1 MYRKVACCSV
11 LLVALLAA
19 RVDAQSPKLDVP
31 LTYRATQLT
40 GRSPVIVRPLSPS
53 VDLLLQSIGGRLGR
67 ALPSINARVADVPN
81 IALPTLAGSALI
93 DKVALDR
100 TTIALNERTGAT
112 VGATAVRNTL
122 DLDGHGVG
130 VAIIDSGVVPWHDD
144 LTNSSG
150 PGPQRIAQY
159 VDFVDGQ
166 STPSDTYG
174 HGTHVAGI
182 IAGNG
187 FDSAGARSGMAPRA
201 RLVILKVLDGS
212 GAGRISNVIAAL
224 EYAVRNR
231 AQFNIRVVNMSIAA
245 AVHESYNTDFLAQ
258 ATKRAVEAGLVVV
271 AAAGNNG
278 RNANGFTQY
287 GAITAPGNAPWV
299 LTVGASSHMG
309 TINRADDTMAVFSSR
324 GPTRFDYTA
333 KPDLVAPGVGIE
345 SLSAPDSNLYSKYA
359 AYLLPGTV
367 PTSYPPYLSLSG
379 TSMAAP
385 VVAGSVALMLE
396 ANPALTPNAVKA
408 ILQYTAQVYSGYD
421 WLTEG
426 AGFLN
431 TAGAVALARYFSL
444 GGDYPSDAA
453 WGRQI
458 IWANHRVQGGRVQL
472 NVNAWGL
479 TVPWGSTTV
488 NGAPAVWGDTWSA
501 ITNSW
506 IDWSTTCADPACVSV
521 TWAADWPNVV
531 WGSQCGGDDCA
542 GTAWSTNDSE
552 TVVWGTN
559 DSETVVWGTNDSET
573 VVWGT
578 NGDETV
584 VWGTGCG
591 QDCQPVIWNP

>member
-1 MYRKVACCSV
+1 
-11 LLVALLAA
+11 
-19 RVDAQSPKLDVP
+19 
-31 LTYRATQLT
+31 
-40 GRSPVIVRPLSPS
+40 VRPLSLS
-53 VDLLLQSIGGRLGR
+53 VDLLLQSIGGHLGR
-67 ALPSINARVADVPN
+67 ALPSIDARVADVPN
-81 IALPTLAGSALI
+81 TALLALAGNALVQ
-93 DKVALDR
+93 KLALDR
-100 TTIALNERTGAT
+100 TTIALNERTSAT

-122 DLDGHGVG
+122 GYDGQGIG

-144 LTNSSG
+144 LTSSSG

-159 VDFVDGQ
+159 VDFVNGQ
-166 STPSDTYG
+166 SVPSDTYG

-187 FDSAGARSGMAPRA
+187 FDSAGARSGIAPRA
-201 RLVILKVLDGS
+201 RLVVLKVLDGS

-224 EYAVRNR
+224 EYAVSHK
-231 AQFNIRVVNMSIAA
+231 AQYNIRVVNLSIAA

-258 ATKRAVEAGLVVV
+258 ATRRAVEAGLVVV

-278 RNANGFTQY
+278 KNANGYTQY

-309 TINRADDTMAVFSSR
+309 TVDRADDTMALFSSR
-324 GPTRFDYTA
+324 GPTRYDYTA

-345 SLSAPDSNLYSKYA
+345 SLSAPGSALYSNYS

-367 PTSYPPYLSLSG
+367 ATANPPYLSLSG

-408 ILQYTAQVYSGYD
+408 ILQYTAQVYPAYD

-431 TAGAVALARYFSL
+431 TAGAVTLARYFSL
-444 GGDYPSDAA
+444 GGDYPADPG
-453 WGRQI
+453 WGQQI
-458 IWANHRVQGGRVQL
+458 IWANHRVQGGRIQP

-479 TVPWGSTTV
+479 TVQWGSTAV
-488 NGAPAVWGDTWSA
+488 SGAPAVWGDAWSA
-501 ITNSW
+501 TTNAW
-506 IDWSTTCADPACVSV
+506 TTWSTTCVDLGCGNV
-521 TWAADWPNVV
+521 TWAGDWPNVV
-531 WGSQCGGDDCA
+531 WGSQCGGSDCA
-542 GTAWSTNDSE
+542 GTAWSTSDSE
-552 TVVWGTN
+552 TVVWGTSG
-559 DSETVVWGTNDSET
+559 SETVVWGTNDSET

>member
-1 MYRKVACCSV
+1 MHRRVVSCSV
-11 LLVALLAA
+11 VLVAVLSA
-19 RVDAQSPKLDVP
+19 RAEAQSPKLDLP

-40 GRSPVIVRPLSPS
+40 GRSPVIVRPLSPL
-53 VDLLLQSIGGRLGR
+53 VDLLLQSIGGQLGR
-67 ALPSINARVADVPN
+67 ALPSIDARVADVPN
-81 IALPTLAGSALI
+81 TALLALAGNALI
-93 DKVALDR
+93 QKLALDR
-100 TTIALNERTGAT
+100 ATIALNERTGAT

-122 DLDGHGVG
+122 DYDGQGIG
-130 VAIIDSGVVPWHDD
+130 VAIIDSGVAPWHDD

-159 VDFVDGQ
+159 VDFVNGQ
-166 STPSDTYG
+166 GVPSDMYG

-201 RLVILKVLDGS
+201 RLVVLKVLDGS

-224 EYAVRNR
+224 EYAVKNR
-231 AQFNIRVVNMSIAA
+231 ALYNIRVVNMSIAA
-245 AVHESYNTDFLAQ
+245 AVHESYNTDFLDQ

-278 RNANGFTQY
+278 KNANGQTQY
-287 GAITAPGNAPWV
+287 GAVTAPGNAPWV

-309 TINRADDTMAVFSSR
+309 TVDRADDTMAVFSSR
-324 GPTRFDYTA
+324 GPTRYDHSA

-345 SLSAPDSNLYSKYA
+345 SLSAPGSTLYSNYS
-359 AYLLPGTV
+359 AYLLPGTIA
-367 PTSYPPYLSLSG
+367 TSNPPYLSMSG

-385 VVAGSVALMLE
+385 VVAGSVALMLQ

-431 TAGAVALARYFSL
+431 TFGAVMLARYFSL

-453 WGRQI
+453 WGKQL
-458 IWANHRVQGGRVQL
+458 IWANHRVQGGRIQP

-479 TVPWGSTTV
+479 AVPWGSTTV
-488 NGAPAVWGDTWSA
+488 SGAPATWGDAWSA

-506 IDWSTTCADPACVSV
+506 TAWSTTCADPVCGSV
-521 TWAADWPNVV
+521 TWTEDWPNVV
-531 WGSQCGGDDCA
+531 WGSQCGGADCA
-542 GTAWSTNDSE
+542 GTWSTSDSE

-591 QDCQPVIWNP
+591 QDCQPVIWNQ